1 MIFKTVEL
9 LKGHPECTLTV
20 YACDE
25 AENSGHAPRAAMI
38 VCPGGG
44 YRGLAAYEG
53 EPIARKYL
61 GEGLNVYLLKY
72 SLKDDAK
79 DFIPLIEA
87 ALAVKYVRE
96 NAAEHNTDPNKIFIT
111 GSSAGG
117 HLAASCG
124 VLWNIEP
131 VRKALG
137 IDKDPTLEGINKPNG
152 MVLSYP
158 VITGGVYRHANSF
171 RMLTGKEDP
180 TDEERDVFSIEKHI
194 DETTPPAFIWHTV
207 TDDVVPIQNAL
218 LFVSAMAEK
227 GRQVEA
233 HLYPFGP
240 HGCALGTEETGNL
253 KTNRVIPEL
262 SSWFELSI
270 TWIRAFNK

>member
-9 LKGHPECTLTV
+9 LEGHPECTLTV

-25 AENSGHAPRAAMI
+25 AENAKHAPRAAMI

-44 YRGLAAYEG
+44 YHGLAAYEG

-61 GEGLNVYLLKY
+61 GEGLNVYVLKY
-72 SLKDDAK
+72 SLDDNAK

-96 NAAEHNTDPNKIFIT
+96 NASEHNTDPNKIFIT

-117 HLAASCG
+117 HLAASSG

-137 IDKDPTLEGINKPNG
+137 IDKAPELEGINRPNG
-152 MVLSYP
+152 MVLSYA
-158 VITGGVYRHANSF
+158 VITGGAYRHAGSF
-171 RMLTGKEDP
+171 KYLTGKQEP
-180 TDEERDVFSIEKHI
+180 TDEERDVFSLEKHV
-194 DETTPPAFIWHTV
+194 DSTTPPAFIWHTAN
-207 TDDVVPIQNAL
+207 DPVVPVQNAL
-218 LFVSAMAEK
+218 LFADAMADNKIPFEL
-227 GRQVEA
+227 
-233 HLYPFGP
+233 HIYPNGP
-240 HGCALGTEETGNL
+240 HGCALSTDETGCC
-253 KTNRVIPEL
+253 KTDRVIPEVA
-262 SSWFELSI
+262 SWFDLSVA
-270 TWIRAFNK
+270 WIKSFK